1 MGSSGIH
8 KNKPDGTAIMGEHRT
23 SAFVVGAGNANTRG
37 DNSMTNRFMIS
48 VAAAALI
55 AGTGFANAQGTGT
68 SREAPSAGST
78 VQQSAPSEHGNSAAP
93 SNRNAA
99 EPRGPS
105 SGMKATQ
112 SEEKSPGAAK
122 NQRTEDQ
129 GMQGQKSKSM
139 SSESEGAKG
148 GKDMKAEGREGRKDM
163 KAEGHEGRKDM
174 KAEGHEGRKDM
185 KAEGREGGKD
195 MKAEGREGRPGN
207 TNAETKGG
215 VDSKSQTTTQSQTN
229 QSQTTGQAG
238 GGAKLST
245 EQRTKITTVIKE
257 QHVQP
262 VTNVNFSI
270 SVGTR
275 VPRGG
280 GVTFH
285 PLPAEIVTVYPQWR
299 GYEYILVRDQI
310 LVIDPR
316 TGEIVDV
323 IDT

>member
-1 MGSSGIH
+1 
-8 KNKPDGTAIMGEHRT
+8 
-23 SAFVVGAGNANTRG
+23 
-37 DNSMTNRFMIS
+37 MIS

-163 KAEGHEGRKDM
+163 KAEG
-174 KAEGHEGRKDM
+174 
-185 KAEGREGGKD
+185 REGGKD

-275 VPRGG
+275 VPRGS

>member
-1 MGSSGIH
+1 
-8 KNKPDGTAIMGEHRT
+8 
-23 SAFVVGAGNANTRG
+23 
-37 DNSMTNRFMIS
+37 MTNRFMIS

-55 AGTGFANAQGTGT
+55 AGTGFANAQTGT

-78 VQQSAPSEHGNSAAP
+78 VQQTAPSSDRGAPSAAP
-93 SNRNAA
+93 MNRDSASDHKGA
-99 EPRGPS
+99 DKGSEK
-105 SGMKATQ
+105 GMKATQ
-112 SEEKSPGAAK
+112 SDEKMQPGATK
-122 NQRTEDQ
+122 NQHVQDDMKPGAKGEKAAQDNTMKGE
-129 GMQGQKSKSM
+129 KSKSM
-139 SSESEGAKG
+139 SSETNEKGAA
-148 GKDMKAEGREGRKDM
+148 GKDMKAEGREDHNG
-163 KAEGHEGRKDM
+163 
-174 KAEGHEGRKDM
+174 M
-185 KAEGREGGKD
+185 KAEGRDGK
-195 MKAEGREGRPGN
+195 
-207 TNAETKGG
+207 NA
-215 VDSKSQTTTQSQTN
+215 DSKGAADSK
-229 QSQTTGQAG
+229 TTGQAG
-238 GGAKLST
+238 AGAKLST

-275 VPRGG
+275 VPRS

-285 PLPAEIVTVYPQWR
+285 PLPVEIVTFYPQWR